1 MYYHDGSRYEGDFRN
16 DDAEGKGIK
25 YLNNVIDMKEIF
37 EIIYQK
43 EKEFIIIIIVIEKWV
58 ISLMICQKEN

>member
-43 EKEFIIIIIVIEKWV
+43 EKEFIIIIMVIEKWV